1 MLFGIK
7 DTFFANT
14 FFFPWMAWLYFNGV
28 FNLTDL
34 TMHFLYQSTQ
44 IASPYNL

>member
-1 MLFGIK
+1 
-7 DTFFANT
+7 
-14 FFFPWMAWLYFNGV
+14 MAWLYFNGV

-44 IASPYNL
+44 KASPYNLWEKKEKKNEEQEIGLLKS